1 MRLILAAAA
10 LVSLTTSSLA
20 MTDREIANDAISSA
34 LEEIDDMTPSQLE
47 WQAMSHVQYERRV
60 QSITQRIEGLRD
72 FLSDNGYVRVSGFSL
87 GVPLGASI
95 SFEFVD

>member
-1 MRLILAAAA
+1 
-10 LVSLTTSSLA
+10 
-20 MTDREIANDAISSA
+20 
-34 LEEIDDMTPSQLE
+34 MTPSQLE